1 MTANS
6 FLRRASAPAAIAA
19 ALVLAAASAHAA
31 EAGSDLKRGG
41 EMTETV
47 TVVSF
52 DPATR
57 NLVVKTEAGETETIH
72 VPEAARN
79 AQNLKAGDRIKA
91 TYRLEAAVR
100 ISPHGAGTVENSQT
114 MEATRAEHG
123 ALPGGH
129 ISNRM
134 IVTGAVVGVDQAAHT
149 VKLVNP
155 QGGQVH
161 TVYVPSAE
169 GRAVLAK
176 LKPGDKITAEI
187 SESLLI
193 STERG

>member
-1 MTANS
+1 MTAKN
-6 FLRRASAPAAIAA
+6 FLRRASAPAALAA
-19 ALVLAAASAHAA
+19 ALALAAVSAHAD
-31 EAGSDLKRGG
+31 EAGAHLKRGG

-57 NLVVKTEAGETETIH
+57 DLVVKTEAGETETIR

-91 TYRLEAAVR
+91 TYRLEAAFR

-123 ALPGGH
+123 ALPGGR

-149 VKLVNP
+149 VRLVNP
-155 QGGQVH
+155 QGGEVH
-161 TVYVPSAE
+161 TIYVPSAE